1 LSDAQAEEV
10 KQEYQEHLATLRPRL
25 HGAAAI
31 LLDLSLHD
39 GQVQSYNCDADSFQW
54 RILIGDLQ
62 RGYEFVMI
70 RYDGAEVVGGEPGL
84 ADLNLTKRMTEL
96 LYDELEL
103 LPDGRLI
110 HRVLVWPDGEVWVR
124 FNSVEVER
132 QPASPD
138 ARR

>member
-1 LSDAQAEEV
+1 
-10 KQEYQEHLATLRPRL
+10 
-25 HGAAAI
+25 
-31 LLDLSLHD
+31 
-39 GQVQSYNCDADSFQW
+39 
-54 RILIGDLQ
+54 
-62 RGYEFVMI
+62 
-70 RYDGAEVVGGEPGL
+70 
-84 ADLNLTKRMTEL
+84 L
-96 LYDELEL
+96 LYDELVL